1 MRRRRRPDELETLRR
16 ALREGRHVV
25 NLDRL
30 AEKLVDSELARRAM
44 ISAVT
49 GRGHGPTHAA
59 PRRRRPVSA
68 VRTRR

>member
-1 MRRRRRPDELETLRR
+1 VRRRRRPDELETLRR
-16 ALREGRHVV
+16 ALTEGRHVV

-49 GRGHGPTHAA
+49 GRGHVP
-59 PRRRRPVSA
+59 PRRRRSPPV

>member
-44 ISAVT
+44 ITAVT
-49 GRGHGPTHAA
+49 GRAHAS
-59 PRRRRPVSA
+59 PRRRRLARPL
-68 VRTRR
+68 RR

>member
-49 GRGHGPTHAA
+49 GRGHGV
-59 PRRRRPVSA
+59 PRRRRPLPV
-68 VRTRR
+68 VRPRR